1 MARLGIF
8 WRIVL
13 IVALALFVIQLV
25 VFEGVRRHKAD
36 ATVERRYSVGERIV
50 PYVQLLDRTPIG
62 ERPTIVALARTNGI
76 ALSFSKTPPAD
87 LPSNFGSGLVRIS
100 FLVRHELERQGLD
113 DRFFAVGPGEELN
126 GGDGDNEDERRILVQ
141 IGLASGEVARFDVND
156 TLTVRILGW
165 PIGFGAGALGFIVAI
180 VALCAVAREARPIAA
195 LSRAVDRLG
204 TRLQPEPLPEA
215 GAKEVRTL
223 IRAINAMQHR
233 IANLI
238 NNRTFVIGAISHD
251 LKTNLTRLR
260 LRLEMMPDNP
270 HRARALQDVETMQG
284 LMTDALIFAKAAL
297 AVEEV
302 EAIDVADMLA
312 TVLAERAIVPDVLTL
327 AEGTEAAMVRIQPA
341 ALRRVIDNLI
351 DNALRYGEGYLAV
364 SLVSEDEHVVMAI
377 RDRGPGIASDMQEAV
392 FDPFVRV
399 ESSRSRDTG
408 GSGLGLTIV
417 RQIVE
422 AYGGTVRLGNLDPQG
437 LEAVVTLPRGQSGP
451 RGEPGPPRSEAG
463 HTREPT

>member
-13 IVALALFVIQLV
+13 IVAVALFVIQVV

-50 PYVQLLDRTPIG
+50 PYVQLLDLTPQD

-76 ALSFSKTPPAD
+76 DLSFSNTPPAD
-87 LPSNFGSGLVRIS
+87 EASQFGTGLVRLS
-100 FLVRHELERQGLD
+100 FLVGHELERQGLG
-113 DRFFAVGPGEELN
+113 DRFFAVGNAEDRDNGREDNDDEEQ
-126 GGDGDNEDERRILVQ
+126 RIVVQ

-180 VALCAVAREARPIAA
+180 VALVAVAREARPIAA

-312 TVLAERAIVPDVLTL
+312 TVFAERAIVPDVLTL
-327 AEGTEAAMVRIQPA
+327 AEGPEAAMVRIQPA
-341 ALRRVIDNLI
+341 ALRRVIDNLV

-364 SLVSEDEHVVMAI
+364 SLVGEGEHVVMAI
-377 RDRGPGIASDMQEAV
+377 RDRGPGITEDMQEAV

-399 ESSRSRDTG
+399 EGSRSRDTG

-422 AYGGTVRLGNLDPQG
+422 AYGGTVRLGNVEPQG
-437 LEAVVTLPRGQSGP
+437 LEAVVTLPRMQ
-451 RGEPGPPRSEAG
+451 A
-463 HTREPT
+463 TVTK

>member
-13 IVALALFVIQLV
+13 IVALALFVIQVV
-25 VFEGVRRHKAD
+25 VFEGVRRHRAD

-50 PYVQLLDRTPIG
+50 PYVQLLDRTSPDQ
-62 ERPTIVALARTNGI
+62 RPTIVALARTNGI
-76 ALSFSKTPPAD
+76 DLSFSNMPPAD
-87 LPSNFGSGLVRIS
+87 EASHFGTGLVRLS
-100 FLVRHELERQGLD
+100 FLVGHELERQGMGG
-113 DRFFAVGPGEELN
+113 RFFAVGNAGDRDDGREEN
-126 GGDGDNEDERRILVQ
+126 DDEEQRILVQ

-312 TVLAERAIVPDVLTL
+312 TVFAERAIVPDVLTL
-327 AEGTEAAMVRIQPA
+327 AEGPETAMVRIQPA

-364 SLVSEDEHVVMAI
+364 SLVSENEHVVIAI
-377 RDRGPGIASDMQEAV
+377 RDRGPGIAEDMREAV

-422 AYGGTVRLGNLDPQG
+422 AYGGTVRLGNLQPQG
-437 LEAVVTLPRGQSGP
+437 LEAVVTLPRTD
-451 RGEPGPPRSEAG
+451 AAKA
-463 HTREPT
+463 TAVTK

>member
-13 IVALALFVIQLV
+13 IVALALFVIQVV

-50 PYVQLLDRTPIG
+50 PYVQLLDRTPQD

-76 ALSFSKTPPAD
+76 DLSFSNTPPTDEA
-87 LPSNFGSGLVRIS
+87 SHFGTGLVRLS
-100 FLVRHELERQGLD
+100 FLVGHELERQGMG
-113 DRFFAVGPGEELN
+113 DRFFAVGDGEDR
-126 GGDGDNEDERRILVQ
+126 GDGGEDNDDEEQRIVVQ

-180 VALCAVAREARPIAA
+180 VALVAVAREARPIAA

-312 TVLAERAIVPDVLTL
+312 TVFAERAIVPDVLTL
-327 AEGTEAAMVRIQPA
+327 ADGPDAAMVRIQPA
-341 ALRRVIDNLI
+341 ALRRVIDNLV

-364 SLVSEDEHVVMAI
+364 SLVGEGQHVVMAI
-377 RDRGPGIASDMQEAV
+377 RDRGPGIAKDMREAV

-399 ESSRSRDTG
+399 EGSRSRDTG

-422 AYGGTVRLGNLDPQG
+422 AYGGTVRLGNVEPQG
-437 LEAVVTLPRGQSGP
+437 LEAVVTLPRMQ
-451 RGEPGPPRSEAG
+451 A
-463 HTREPT
+463 TVTK

>member
-13 IVALALFVIQLV
+13 IVAVALFVIQVV

-50 PYVQLLDRTPIG
+50 PYVQLLDRTPPDG
-62 ERPTIVALARTNGI
+62 RPTIVALARTNGI
-76 ALSFSKTPPAD
+76 DLSFSQTPPAEQ
-87 LPSNFGSGLVRIS
+87 PSHFGTGLVRLS
-100 FLVRHELERQGLD
+100 FLVGHELERQGLG
-113 DRFFAVGPGEELN
+113 DRFFAVGNAEDRD
-126 GGDGDNEDERRILVQ
+126 DGAEGNDDERRILVQ
-141 IGLASGEVARFDVND
+141 IGLVSGEVARFDVND

-180 VALCAVAREARPIAA
+180 VALVAVAREARPIAA
-195 LSRAVDRLG
+195 LSRSVDRLG

-223 IRAINAMQHR
+223 IRAINAMQQR
-233 IANLI
+233 IATLI

-284 LMTDALIFAKAAL
+284 LMTDALVFAKAAL
-297 AVEEV
+297 AVDAV

-327 AEGTEAAMVRIQPA
+327 ADGPEAAMVRIQPA

-351 DNALRYGEGYLAV
+351 DNAQRYGEGYLGV
-364 SLVSEDEHVVMAI
+364 SLVSEADHVVMAI
-377 RDRGPGIASDMQEAV
+377 RDRGPGIDPDMQDVV

-399 ESSRSRDTG
+399 ETSRSRDTG

-417 RQIVE
+417 RQITE
-422 AYGGTVRLGNLDPQG
+422 AYGGTVRLGNLQPHG
-437 LEAVVTLPRGQSGP
+437 LEAVVTLPRTDAAKAS
-451 RGEPGPPRSEAG
+451 AV
-463 HTREPT
+463 TK

>member
-13 IVALALFVIQLV
+13 IVALALFVIQVV
-25 VFEGVRRHKAD
+25 VFEGVRRHRAD

-76 ALSFSKTPPAD
+76 DLSFSKTPPTD
-87 LPSNFGSGLVRIS
+87 LPSNFGSGLVRVS
-100 FLVRHELERQGLD
+100 FLVGHELERVGLG
-113 DRFFAVGPGEELN
+113 DRFFAVAQDEDW
-126 GGDGDNEDERRILVQ
+126 GDGGEANDEEERRILVQ

-312 TVLAERAIVPDVLTL
+312 TVFAERAIVPDVFTL
-327 AEGTEAAMVRIQPA
+327 AEGLEAAMVRIQPA

-364 SLVSEDEHVVMAI
+364 SLVNEGEHVVMAI
-377 RDRGPGIASDMQEAV
+377 RDRGPGIAEEMREAV

-422 AYGGTVRLGNLDPQG
+422 AYGGTVRLGNLEPQG
-437 LEAVVTLPRGQSGP
+437 LEAIVTLPRTQ
-451 RGEPGPPRSEAG
+451 ADLKVAV
-463 HTREPT
+463 TK